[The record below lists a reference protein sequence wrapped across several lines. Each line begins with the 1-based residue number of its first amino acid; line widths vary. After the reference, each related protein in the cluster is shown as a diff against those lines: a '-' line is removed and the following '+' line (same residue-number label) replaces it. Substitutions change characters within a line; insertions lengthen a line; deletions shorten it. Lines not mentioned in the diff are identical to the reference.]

1 MRIPA
6 LLILFLSLIQG
17 NCSIAQAS
25 SMIFDTIP
33 EGHRHR
39 IELTVSSDFS
49 AVDSMRVELFGTA
62 EDVDTT
68 LLYTGEYNWIE
79 IDPIDFHAFI
89 MNELQT
95 ELILG
100 LGYFDPR
107 VFIPRVYLYRSGV
120 EELIEN

>member
-1 MRIPA
+1 MRFA
-6 LLILFLSLIQG
+6 LLLILFLLLIKG
-17 NCSIAQAS
+17 NDSIAQTS
-25 SMIFDTIP
+25 SIVLDTIP
-33 EGHRHR
+33 AGHRLR
-39 IELTVSSDFS
+39 IELTVISDFS
-49 AVDSMRVELFGTA
+49 AVDSMRVELLGTA

-100 LGYFDPR
+100 LGYFDTR